1 MNRRISIAIV
11 GPIERERKD
20 ASLYS
25 VRFAE
30 FHVAAKDAKE
40 RRRGRAEE
48 EERIRRGEI
57 FPVRAKREGRR
68 SKVRR
73 GREGVDFSLIG
84 RGRGTQRGPSVRAEN
99 EPTASSALFKFLP
112 ATALTQRLFLITRQ
126 IFL

>member
-40 RRRGRAEE
+40 RRRGR
-48 EERIRRGEI
+48 
-57 FPVRAKREGRR
+57 VEGREDPER
-68 SKVRR
+68 RDLSRQSETRRTVSEVRR
-73 GREGVDFSLIG
+73 GCEGVDFSLIG